1 MMIGNLSLEKFLVCV
16 LVGFLAQCV
25 DGTLG
30 MAYGVSCRTF
40 LRSMAGLPAA
50 MSSAV
55 VHCAEIFTTLV
66 SGISHLRLKNV
77 FHDMLWR
84 LIIPGVV
91 GGVLGAWFLSGV
103 GDVLEPFID
112 AYLIVM
118 GAIIFSKLFD
128 KKRRKPRRLGWKIWP
143 LGFVGGFLDA
153 TGGGGWGPVVTS
165 TLLASDQDV
174 KKSIGTVNTAE
185 FIVTLAET
193 TIFVA
198 LLHDMT
204 SFWATIL
211 AVALGGVLG
220 APLAAWLCKKAPTK
234 PLLGVVGALI
244 VALNVYNL
252 FSWLCAHL

>member
-1 MMIGNLSLEKFLVCV
+1 MMVGNLPLETFLVCV

-40 LRSMAGLPAA
+40 LRTMAHIPAA
-50 MSSAV
+50 MASAV

-66 SGISHLRLKNV
+66 SGLSHLKLKNV

-84 LIIPGVV
+84 LILPGVV
-91 GGVLGAWFLSGV
+91 GGVLGAWFLTGV
-103 GDVLEPFID
+103 GDILEPFID
-112 AYLIVM
+112 LYLIVM
-118 GAIIFSKLFD
+118 GAVIFAKIFR
-128 KKRRKPRRLGWKIWP
+128 KKAGKPKELGWKIWP

-185 FIVTLAET
+185 FIVTVAET
-193 TIFVA
+193 TTFVA
-198 LLHDMT
+198 LMHDMT

-220 APLAAWLCKKAPTK
+220 APLAAWLCKKTPVK
-234 PLLGVVGALI
+234 PLLGIVGTLI
-244 VALNVYNL
+244 MGLNIYNL
-252 FSWLCAHL
+252 IAWCAGKF